1 MDENCKCSC
10 EGIKTNCLLFPI
22 ETDSDNNNL
31 EIETETKNTNKIP
44 EIPIINTMCK
54 LEEPVSE
61 ITIKTNKPKS
71 ELTYN
76 EFKSQLSNDI
86 ALNVNPSKIIQE
98 KDFIAIILSSDNMG
112 PKEQIKNVISEIDLS
127 NCINDIKI

>member
-1 MDENCKCSC
+1 
-10 EGIKTNCLLFPI
+10 
-22 ETDSDNNNL
+22 
-31 EIETETKNTNKIP
+31 
-44 EIPIINTMCK
+44 MCK

-86 ALNVNPSKIIQE
+86 SLNVNSSKIIQE

-112 PKEQIKNVISEIDLS
+112 PKEQIKNVISAIDLS
-127 NCINDIKI
+127 NCINDIKIIIVFKKMKT